1 MAAPLITLLSVLRLT
16 QAPTSAIDDGVRALV
31 RGDYQTATSVLRPL
45 AERADA
51 DPAAQ
56 FLLGVLYMSG
66 RMGRA
71 GDLGR
76 ACGLLA
82 AAASST
88 SVFAAPATELAA
100 DLRGQLG
107 RGAMLVCVAGPT
119 PEYIPASFTL
129 GPGHTV
135 VIGASGVTVRYQGTE
150 RKNDYP
156 LAPGMVAL
164 PVRYTPLDVPGPPP
178 VRRHFL
184 LQFVWWTERP
194 DAPSEWRI
202 HWALNE
208 VVGADY
214 VPVTGDP
221 SLLVAPGARPP
232 DGFDVDRLIR
242 VFVNANG
249 DVEWQAGTADNLRHG
264 IVPRRDPK

>member
-1 MAAPLITLLSVLRLT
+1 MAVTLIALLSVLRLT
-16 QAPTSAIDDGVRALV
+16 QAPTSAIDDGVRALL
-31 RGDYQTATSVLRPL
+31 RGDYQTAESLLRPL
-45 AERADA
+45 AERADV

-56 FLLGVLYMSG
+56 FLLGALYMSG

-76 ACGLLA
+76 ACGLFE

-88 SVFAAPATELAA
+88 SVFAPPATELAA
-100 DLRGQLG
+100 DLRQQLG
-107 RGAMLVCVAGPT
+107 PGAMRVCAAGPT
-119 PEYIPASFTL
+119 PDYIRASFTL
-129 GPGHTV
+129 GPDHTV
-135 VIGASGVTVRYQGTE
+135 VIGASGVTVRYHGTE
-150 RKNDYP
+150 RKNDWT

-164 PVRYTPLDVPGPPP
+164 PFRYTALDVSGPPP

-184 LQFVWWTERP
+184 VQFVWWTERP
-194 DAPSEWRI
+194 NAPTGWKL

-208 VVGADY
+208 VVGADI

-221 SLLVAPGARPP
+221 SLLVTSGARPP
-232 DGFDVDRLIR
+232 DGFDVDHLVR

-249 DVEWQAGTADNLRHG
+249 DVEWQAGTGDNMRHG
-264 IVPRRDPK
+264 MVARRDPK